1 MTLLKIG
8 NHMLDSSKK
17 TLIMGILNVTPD
29 SFSDGGQFNSIDAAV
44 DHAKQL
50 VKDGADII
58 DVGGESTRPGA
69 KSVTAKDEL
78 QRVLPVIEKLNESI
92 DVPLSIDTYKSRV
105 AEKAIDA
112 GALLVNDITALQGD
126 ARLVN
131 VIADYDVHVCLM
143 HMKGNPRTMQLNPE
157 YNDLIHEIRLF
168 LKERADY
175 AQFHD
180 IKKDHI
186 LFDPG
191 IGFGKRT
198 GRGIEDNCD
207 ILHHLFELKKE
218 GYPVLI
224 GASRKTFIGNIS
236 GGKEVLSVEER
247 LEGSLA
253 ASCIAAYNGAD
264 MVRVHDVA
272 ETRKAV
278 DVIDCILGKKSLKK
292 NKPSQGL
299 NS

>member
-8 NHMLDSSKK
+8 NYMLDSSKK
-17 TLIMGILNVTPD
+17 TLIMGIVNVTPD
-29 SFSDGGQFNSIDAAV
+29 SFSDGGKFNSIDTAV
-44 DHAKQL
+44 NHAKQL

-69 KSVTAKDEL
+69 KAVTAKEEV
-78 QRVLPVIEKLNESI
+78 QRVIPVLEQLNDTL
-92 DVPLSIDTYKSRV
+92 DVPLSIDTYKSSV

-112 GALLVNDITALQGD
+112 GAMLVNDITALQGD
-126 ARLVN
+126 SRMVN
-131 VIADYDVHVCLM
+131 VIAAHNVHVCLM
-143 HMKGNPRTMQLNPE
+143 HMKGNPQTMQLNPE

-168 LKERADY
+168 LKDRADY
-175 AQFHD
+175 ARFHD
-180 IKKDHI
+180 ISKNHI

-198 GRGIEDNCD
+198 GRGFEDNCD
-207 ILHHLFELKKE
+207 ILHHLSDLKKE
-218 GYPVLI
+218 GYPVLV
-224 GASRKTFIGNIS
+224 GASRKTFIGNVS
-236 GGKEVLSVEER
+236 GGKEVLSVKDR

-272 ETRKAV
+272 ETRKAL
-278 DVIDCILGKKSLKK
+278 DVIDCILGKSTFEK
-292 NKPSQGL
+292 NAATKGL